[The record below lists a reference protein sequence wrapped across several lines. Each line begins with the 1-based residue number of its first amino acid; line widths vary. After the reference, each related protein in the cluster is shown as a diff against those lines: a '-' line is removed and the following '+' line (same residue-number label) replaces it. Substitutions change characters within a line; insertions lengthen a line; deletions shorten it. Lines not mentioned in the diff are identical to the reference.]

1 MMPCLEP
8 EVSHIEVRQRRCLP
22 LPGPRVLDLHYRD
35 ARGSLRLWSRAWPVL
50 PMVGLDQSSN
60 LYLLL
65 DRGDPVIVRATKVGD
80 EVVCALISPS
90 GETASTLTQERF
102 DDLCL
107 GIVLIQTGTSR
118 A

>member
-1 MMPCLEP
+1 M
-8 EVSHIEVRQRRCLP
+8 
-22 LPGPRVLDLHYRD
+22 
-35 ARGSLRLWSRAWPVL
+35 A
-50 PMVGLDQSSN
+50 GLNQSSN

-65 DRGDPVIVRATKVGD
+65 DRGDPVIVRATKVGE
-80 EVVCALISPS
+80 EVICALINPS

-107 GIVLIQTGTSR
+107 GVVLTQTSEG

>member
-22 LPGPRVLDLHYRD
+22 PPEPRVLDLHYRD
-35 ARGSLRLWSRAWPVL
+35 GRGALRLWTRAWPVL
-50 PMVGLDQSSN
+50 PMAGLDPSSN

-65 DRGDPVIVRATKVGD
+65 DRGDPVIVRATKVGE
-80 EVVCALISPS
+80 EVICALIRPS

-107 GIVLIQTGTSR
+107 GVVLTQISDG

>member
-1 MMPCLEP
+1 MPCLEP
-8 EVSHIEVRQRRCLP
+8 EVAHIEVRQRRCLP

-35 ARGSLRLWSRAWPVL
+35 ARGSLRLWSRAWPVS
-50 PMVGLDQSSN
+50 PVAGLKQASS

-65 DRGDPVIVRATKVGD
+65 DRGDPVIVRAIKVGD
-80 EVVCALISPS
+80 EVLCAHISPS

-102 DDLCL
+102 DELCL
-107 GIVLIQTGTSR
+107 GVVLIQTSED

>member
-1 MMPCLEP
+1 MPP
-8 EVSHIEVRQRRCLP
+8 P
-22 LPGPRVLDLHYRD
+22 PGPRGLDLHYRD
-35 ARGSLRLWSRAWPVL
+35 ARGSLRLWCRAWPVL
-50 PMVGLDQSSN
+50 PRAGLDQSSD

-80 EVVCALISPS
+80 EVLCGLISPS
-90 GETASTLTQERF
+90 GEATSTLTQDRF

-107 GIVLIQTGTSR
+107 GVVLIQTSES